1 MSRPKPT
8 IRQLIRALYSVAKT
22 SLRIA
27 PVMSILQIAGSVI
40 SAGLSIATTYLAALT
55 TTALAEAYAGDHTAG
70 GRVVWLVVAVALLDV
85 LTTAWWGVFDRYV
98 SELMRF
104 RIKTAMSDVMYER
117 FCAIEFWRYDD
128 KDTIDMYERA
138 KEFAQFFPYIFA
150 RLADVV
156 THTFTFIFTVW
167 VLIAINAWL
176 GLAVVLA
183 AVPSMIVQFRLS
195 RLNTNHWREN
205 VETRRRANWIEWEM
219 LKPQKMIDLRLYG
232 LVRHLLDMR
241 TVLLEKDQ
249 KTRIDFERKF
259 LVKRLGAESFQAA
272 VEISALV
279 WIVCEIVAHRQPIGL
294 FLFVQQTA
302 GRALGSVGSLVSAVN
317 SMDEDLANLFDYQ
330 RFMELPIAKQGGKIV
345 SALHRDIRFKD
356 VSFHYPGSDTLVL
369 NHINLTIKRGQH
381 VALVGENG
389 AGKTTLLKL
398 LAGLYQSVSGEVV
411 VDGVPLKS
419 VDVQT
424 WHRQLG
430 VLSQNFTQYDFATAA
445 ENVWFGDV
453 SKTPSQERVNAAL
466 REAEAAK
473 FVAKLP
479 KGVNS
484 YVNQWMESD
493 DGVKGVDLSGGQWQR
508 LALARNFYRD
518 SPIVILDEPTSAI
531 DALAEA
537 RIFDRLFQQKQKTII
552 TVSHRL
558 STVEKADMI
567 FMLAHGK
574 VVEYGTHAELVA
586 RHGAYYHMFESQLR
600 HK

>member
-1 MSRPKPT
+1 MSRPRPT

-27 PVMSILQIAGSVI
+27 PGMSVLQITGSAI
-40 SAGLSIATTYLAALT
+40 SAGLPIATTYLAALT
-55 TTALAEAYAGDHTAG
+55 TTALAEAYVGDRAAGS
-70 GRVVWLVVAVALLDV
+70 RVVWLVAAAALSGV
-85 LTTAWWGVFDRYV
+85 LMAAWGIFERYA

-156 THTFTFIFTVW
+156 THTFTFVFTVW
-167 VLIAINAWL
+167 ALIAINAWL

-183 AVPSMIVQFRLS
+183 AVPSVIVQFRLS
-195 RLNTNHWREN
+195 RLNANHWREN
-205 VETRRRANWIEWEM
+205 VETRRRASWIEWEM

-241 TVLLEKDQ
+241 MALLEKDQ

-259 LVKRLGAESFQAA
+259 LAKRLGAELFQAA
-272 VEISALV
+272 VEVGALV
-279 WIVCEIVAHRQPIGL
+279 WIVYEIVAHRQPIGQ

-302 GRALGSVGSLVSAVN
+302 GRALGSVSSLVSTVN

-330 RFMELPIAKQGGKIV
+330 RFMELPLAKQGGKTV
-345 SALHRDIRFKD
+345 PALRRDILFKD
-356 VSFHYPGSDTLVL
+356 VSFRYPGSDTLVL
-369 NHINLTIKRGQH
+369 DHINLTIKRGQH

-389 AGKTTLLKL
+389 AGKTTLSKL
-398 LAGLYQSVSGEVV
+398 LAGLYQPVGGEVA
-411 VDGVPLKS
+411 VDGEPLAS
-419 VDVQT
+419 ANIQT

-453 SKTPSQERVNAAL
+453 SKTPGQERVDAAL

-479 KGVNS
+479 KGVDS

-574 VVEYGTHAELVA
+574 VVEHGTHAELVVQ
-586 RHGAYYHMFESQLR
+586 HGAYYHMFESQLR

>member
-27 PVMSILQIAGSVI
+27 PGMSVLQVTGSAI
-40 SAGLSIATTYLAALT
+40 SAGLPIVTTYLAALT
-55 TTALAEAYAGDHTAG
+55 TTALAEAYAGDRAAG
-70 GRVVWLVVAVALLDV
+70 NRVVWLVAAAALSGV
-85 LTTAWWGVFDRYV
+85 LMAAWGIFERYA

-156 THTFTFIFTVW
+156 THTFTFVFTVW
-167 VLIAINAWL
+167 ALIAINAWL

-183 AVPSMIVQFRLS
+183 AVPSVIVQFRLS
-195 RLNTNHWREN
+195 RLNANHWRKN
-205 VETRRRANWIEWEM
+205 VETRRRASWIEWEM

-241 TVLLEKDQ
+241 MALLEKDQ

-259 LVKRLGAESFQAA
+259 LAKRLGAELFQAA
-272 VEISALV
+272 VEVGALV
-279 WIVCEIVAHRQPIGL
+279 WVVYEIVAHRQPIGQ

-302 GRALGSVGSLVSAVN
+302 GRALGSVSSLVSTVN

-330 RFMELPIAKQGGKIV
+330 RFMELPIAKQGGKTV
-345 SALHRDIRFKD
+345 PALHRDIRFKD
-356 VSFHYPGSDTLVL
+356 VSFRYPGSDTLVL
-369 NHINLTIKRGQH
+369 DHINLTIKRGQH

-398 LAGLYQSVSGEVV
+398 LAGLYQPVSGEVV

-466 REAEAAK
+466 REAEVAK

-479 KGVNS
+479 KGVDS

-518 SPIVILDEPTSAI
+518 SPIIILDEPTSAI

-558 STVEKADMI
+558 STIEKADMI

-574 VVEYGTHAELVA
+574 VVEHGTHAELVA
-586 RHGAYYHMFESQLR
+586 QHGAYYHMFESQLR
-600 HK
+600 RT

>member
-1 MSRPKPT
+1 MSRPRPT

-27 PVMSILQIAGSVI
+27 PAMSVLQITGSAI
-40 SAGLSIATTYLAALT
+40 SAGLPIVTTYLAALT
-55 TTALAEAYAGDHTAG
+55 TTALAEAYAGDRAAG
-70 GRVVWLVVAVALLDV
+70 SRVVWLVAAAALSGV
-85 LTTAWWGVFDRYV
+85 LMAAWGIFERYA

-156 THTFTFIFTVW
+156 THTFTFVFTVW
-167 VLIAINAWL
+167 ALIAINAWL

-183 AVPSMIVQFRLS
+183 AVPSVIVQFRLS
-195 RLNTNHWREN
+195 RLNANHWREN
-205 VETRRRANWIEWEM
+205 VETRRRASWIEWEM

-241 TVLLEKDQ
+241 MALLEKDQ

-259 LVKRLGAESFQAA
+259 LAKRLGAKLFQAA
-272 VEISALV
+272 VEVGALV
-279 WIVCEIVAHRQPIGL
+279 WIVYEIVAHRQPIGQ

-302 GRALGSVGSLVSAVN
+302 GRALGSVSSLVSTVN

-330 RFMELPIAKQGGKIV
+330 RFMELPLAKQGGKTV
-345 SALHRDIRFKD
+345 PALHRDIRFKD
-356 VSFHYPGSDTLVL
+356 VSFRYPGSDTLVL
-369 NHINLTIKRGQH
+369 DHINLTIKRGQH

-398 LAGLYQSVSGEVV
+398 LAGLYQPVGGEVA
-411 VDGVPLKS
+411 VDGEPLAS
-419 VDVQT
+419 ANIQT

-453 SKTPSQERVNAAL
+453 SKTPGQERVDAAL

-479 KGVNS
+479 KGVDS

-537 RIFDRLFQQKQKTII
+537 RIFDRLFRQKQKTII

-574 VVEYGTHAELVA
+574 VVEHGTHAELVA
-586 RHGAYYHMFESQLR
+586 QHGAYYHMFESQLR

>member
-27 PVMSILQIAGSVI
+27 PGMSVLQVTGSAI
-40 SAGLSIATTYLAALT
+40 SAGLPIATTYLAALT
-55 TTALAEAYAGDHTAG
+55 TTALAEAYAGDRAAG
-70 GRVVWLVVAVALLDV
+70 NRVVWLVAAAALSGV
-85 LTTAWWGVFDRYV
+85 LMAAWGIFERYA

-156 THTFTFIFTVW
+156 THTFTFVFTVW
-167 VLIAINAWL
+167 ALIAINAWL

-183 AVPSMIVQFRLS
+183 AVPSVIVQFRLS
-195 RLNTNHWREN
+195 RLNANHWREN
-205 VETRRRANWIEWEM
+205 VETRRRASWIEWEM

-241 TVLLEKDQ
+241 MALLERDQ

-259 LVKRLGAESFQAA
+259 LAKRLGAELFQAV
-272 VEISALV
+272 VEVGALV
-279 WIVCEIVAHRQPIGL
+279 WVVYEIVAHRQPIGQ

-302 GRALGSVGSLVSAVN
+302 GRALGSVSSLVSTVN

-330 RFMELPIAKQGGKIV
+330 RFMELPIAKQGGKTV
-345 SALHRDIRFKD
+345 PALHRDIRFKD

-369 NHINLTIKRGQH
+369 DHINLTIKRGQH

-398 LAGLYQSVSGEVV
+398 LAGLYQPVSGEVV

-479 KGVNS
+479 KGVDS

-518 SPIVILDEPTSAI
+518 SPIIILDEPTSAI

-574 VVEYGTHAELVA
+574 VVEHGTHAELVA
-586 RHGAYYHMFESQLR
+586 QHGAYYHMFESQLR
-600 HK
+600 HT

>member
-27 PVMSILQIAGSVI
+27 PGMSVLQVTGSAI
-40 SAGLSIATTYLAALT
+40 SAGLPIVTTYLAALT
-55 TTALAEAYAGDHTAG
+55 TTALAEAYAGDRAAG
-70 GRVVWLVVAVALLDV
+70 NRVVWLVAAAALSGV
-85 LTTAWWGVFDRYV
+85 LMAAWGIFERYA

-156 THTFTFIFTVW
+156 THTFTFVFTVW
-167 VLIAINAWL
+167 ALIAINAWL

-183 AVPSMIVQFRLS
+183 AVPSVIVQFRLS
-195 RLNTNHWREN
+195 RLNANHWREN
-205 VETRRRANWIEWEM
+205 VETRRRASWIEWEM

-241 TVLLEKDQ
+241 MVLLEKDQ

-259 LVKRLGAESFQAA
+259 LAKRLGAELFQAV
-272 VEISALV
+272 VEVGALV
-279 WIVCEIVAHRQPIGL
+279 WVVYEIVAHRQPIGQ

-302 GRALGSVGSLVSAVN
+302 GRALGSVSSLVSTVN

-330 RFMELPIAKQGGKIV
+330 RFMELPIAKQGGKTV
-345 SALHRDIRFKD
+345 PALHRDIRFKD
-356 VSFHYPGSDTLVL
+356 VSFRYPGSDTLVL
-369 NHINLTIKRGQH
+369 DHINLTIKRGQH

-398 LAGLYQSVSGEVV
+398 LAGLYQPVGGEVA
-411 VDGVPLKS
+411 VDGEPLAS
-419 VDVQT
+419 ANIQT

-453 SKTPSQERVNAAL
+453 SKTPSQERVDAAL
-466 REAEAAK
+466 REAEAVK
-473 FVAKLP
+473 FVAELP
-479 KGVNS
+479 KGVDS

-518 SPIVILDEPTSAI
+518 SPIIILDEPTSAI

-574 VVEYGTHAELVA
+574 VVEHGTHAELVA
-586 RHGAYYHMFESQLR
+586 QHGAYYHMFESQLR
-600 HK
+600 HT

>member
-1 MSRPKPT
+1 M
-8 IRQLIRALYSVAKT
+8 
-22 SLRIA
+22 
-27 PVMSILQIAGSVI
+27 LQVTGSAI
-40 SAGLSIATTYLAALT
+40 SAGLPIATTYLAALT
-55 TTALAEAYAGDHTAG
+55 TTALAEAYAGDRAAG
-70 GRVVWLVVAVALLDV
+70 NRVVWLVAAAALSGV
-85 LTTAWWGVFDRYV
+85 LMAAWGIFERYA

-156 THTFTFIFTVW
+156 THTFTFVFTVW
-167 VLIAINAWL
+167 ALIAINAWL

-183 AVPSMIVQFRLS
+183 AVPSVIVQFRLS
-195 RLNTNHWREN
+195 RLNANHWREN
-205 VETRRRANWIEWEM
+205 VETRRRASWIEWEM

-241 TVLLEKDQ
+241 MVLLEKDQ

-259 LVKRLGAESFQAA
+259 LAKRLGAELFQAA
-272 VEISALV
+272 VEVGALV
-279 WIVCEIVAHRQPIGL
+279 WIVYEIVAHRQPIGQ

-302 GRALGSVGSLVSAVN
+302 GRALGSVSSLVSTVN

-330 RFMELPIAKQGGKIV
+330 RFMELPLAKQGGKTV
-345 SALHRDIRFKD
+345 PALHRDIRFKD
-356 VSFHYPGSDTLVL
+356 VSFRYPGSDTLVL
-369 NHINLTIKRGQH
+369 DHINLTIKRGQH

-398 LAGLYQSVSGEVV
+398 LAGLYQPVGGEVA
-411 VDGVPLKS
+411 VDGEPLAS
-419 VDVQT
+419 ANIQT

-453 SKTPSQERVNAAL
+453 SKTPGQERVDAAL

-479 KGVNS
+479 KGVDS

-537 RIFDRLFQQKQKTII
+537 RIFDRLFRQKQKTII

-574 VVEYGTHAELVA
+574 VVEHGTHAELVA
-586 RHGAYYHMFESQLR
+586 QHGAYYHMFESQLR

>member
-27 PVMSILQIAGSVI
+27 PGMSVLQVTGSAI
-40 SAGLSIATTYLAALT
+40 SAGLPIVTTYLAALT
-55 TTALAEAYAGDHTAG
+55 TTELAEAYAGDRAAG
-70 GRVVWLVVAVALLDV
+70 NRVVWLVAAAALSGV
-85 LTTAWWGVFDRYV
+85 LMAAWGIFERYA

-156 THTFTFIFTVW
+156 THTFTFVFTVW
-167 VLIAINAWL
+167 ALIAINAWL

-183 AVPSMIVQFRLS
+183 AVPSVIVQFRLS
-195 RLNTNHWREN
+195 RLNANHWREN
-205 VETRRRANWIEWEM
+205 VETRRRASWIEWEM

-241 TVLLEKDQ
+241 MVLLEKDQ

-259 LVKRLGAESFQAA
+259 LAKRLGAELFQAA
-272 VEISALV
+272 VEVGALV
-279 WIVCEIVAHRQPIGL
+279 WVVYEIVAHRQPIGQ

-302 GRALGSVGSLVSAVN
+302 GRALGSVSSLVSTVN

-330 RFMELPIAKQGGKIV
+330 RFMELPIAKQGGKTV
-345 SALHRDIRFKD
+345 PALHRDIRFKD
-356 VSFHYPGSDTLVL
+356 VSFRYPGSDTLVL
-369 NHINLTIKRGQH
+369 DHINLTIKRGQH

-398 LAGLYQSVSGEVV
+398 LAGLYQPVSGEVV

-479 KGVNS
+479 KGVDS

-518 SPIVILDEPTSAI
+518 SPIIILDEPTSAI

-558 STVEKADMI
+558 STIEKADMI

-574 VVEYGTHAELVA
+574 VVEHGTHAELVA
-586 RHGAYYHMFESQLR
+586 QHGAYYHMFESQLR
-600 HK
+600 RT

>member
-27 PVMSILQIAGSVI
+27 PGMSVLQVTGSAI
-40 SAGLSIATTYLAALT
+40 SAGLPIATTYLAALT
-55 TTALAEAYAGDHTAG
+55 TTALAEAYAGDRAAG
-70 GRVVWLVVAVALLDV
+70 NRVVWLVAAAALSGV
-85 LTTAWWGVFDRYV
+85 LMAAWGIFERYA

-156 THTFTFIFTVW
+156 THTFTFVFTVW
-167 VLIAINAWL
+167 ALIAINAWL

-183 AVPSMIVQFRLS
+183 AVPSVIVQFRLS
-195 RLNTNHWREN
+195 RLNANHWREN
-205 VETRRRANWIEWEM
+205 VETRRRASWIEWEM

-241 TVLLEKDQ
+241 MALLERDQ

-259 LVKRLGAESFQAA
+259 LAKRLGAELFQAV
-272 VEISALV
+272 VEVGALV
-279 WIVCEIVAHRQPIGL
+279 WVVYEIVAHRQPIGQ

-302 GRALGSVGSLVSAVN
+302 GRALGSVSSLVSTVN

-330 RFMELPIAKQGGKIV
+330 RFMELPIAKQGGKTV
-345 SALHRDIRFKD
+345 PALHRDIRFKD

-369 NHINLTIKRGQH
+369 DHINLTIKRGQH

-398 LAGLYQSVSGEVV
+398 LAGLYKPVSGEVV

-479 KGVNS
+479 KGVDS

-574 VVEYGTHAELVA
+574 VVEHGTHAELVVQ
-586 RHGAYYHMFESQLR
+586 HGAYYHMFESQLR

>member
-27 PVMSILQIAGSVI
+27 PGMSVLQVTGSAI
-40 SAGLSIATTYLAALT
+40 SAGLPIATTYLAALT
-55 TTALAEAYAGDHTAG
+55 TTALAEAYAGDRAAG
-70 GRVVWLVVAVALLDV
+70 NRVVWLVAAAALSGV
-85 LTTAWWGVFDRYV
+85 LMAAWGIFERYA

-156 THTFTFIFTVW
+156 THTFTFVFTVW
-167 VLIAINAWL
+167 ALIAINAWL

-183 AVPSMIVQFRLS
+183 AVPSVIVQFRLS
-195 RLNTNHWREN
+195 RLNANHWREN
-205 VETRRRANWIEWEM
+205 VETRRRASWIEWEM

-241 TVLLEKDQ
+241 MVLLEKDQ

-259 LVKRLGAESFQAA
+259 LAKRLGAELFQAA
-272 VEISALV
+272 VEVGALV
-279 WIVCEIVAHRQPIGL
+279 WVVYEIVAHRQPIGQ

-302 GRALGSVGSLVSAVN
+302 GRALGSVSSLVSTVN

-330 RFMELPIAKQGGKIV
+330 RFMELPIAKQGGKTV
-345 SALHRDIRFKD
+345 PALHRDIRFKD

-369 NHINLTIKRGQH
+369 DHINLTIKRGQH

-398 LAGLYQSVSGEVV
+398 LAGLYQPVSGEVV

-419 VDVQT
+419 VNVQT

-479 KGVNS
+479 KGVDS

-518 SPIVILDEPTSAI
+518 SPIIILDEPTSAI

-558 STVEKADMI
+558 STIEKADMI

-574 VVEYGTHAELVA
+574 VVEHGTHAELVA
-586 RHGAYYHMFESQLR
+586 QHGAYYHMFESQLR
-600 HK
+600 RT

>member
-27 PVMSILQIAGSVI
+27 PGMSVLQVTGSAI
-40 SAGLSIATTYLAALT
+40 SAGLPIATTYLAALT
-55 TTALAEAYAGDHTAG
+55 TTALAEAYAGDRAAG
-70 GRVVWLVVAVALLDV
+70 SRVVWLVAAAALSGV
-85 LTTAWWGVFDRYV
+85 LMAAWGIFERYA

-156 THTFTFIFTVW
+156 THTFTFVFTVW
-167 VLIAINAWL
+167 ALIAINAWL

-183 AVPSMIVQFRLS
+183 AVPSVIVQFRLS
-195 RLNTNHWREN
+195 RLNANHWREN
-205 VETRRRANWIEWEM
+205 VETRRRASWIEWEM

-241 TVLLEKDQ
+241 MALLEKDQ

-259 LVKRLGAESFQAA
+259 LAKRLGAKLFQAA
-272 VEISALV
+272 VEVGALV
-279 WIVCEIVAHRQPIGL
+279 WIVYEIVAHRQPIGQ
-294 FLFVQQTA
+294 FLFVQQAA
-302 GRALGSVGSLVSAVN
+302 GRALGSVSSLVSTVN

-330 RFMELPIAKQGGKIV
+330 RFMELPLAKQGGKTV
-345 SALHRDIRFKD
+345 PALHRDIRFKD
-356 VSFHYPGSDTLVL
+356 VSFRYPGSGTLVL
-369 NHINLTIKRGQH
+369 DHINLTIKRGQH

-398 LAGLYQSVSGEVV
+398 LAGLYQPVGGEVA
-411 VDGVPLKS
+411 VDGEPLAS
-419 VDVQT
+419 ANIQT

-453 SKTPSQERVNAAL
+453 SKTPGQERVDAAL

-479 KGVNS
+479 KGVDS

-518 SPIVILDEPTSAI
+518 SPIIILDEPTSAI

-574 VVEYGTHAELVA
+574 VVEHGTHAELVA
-586 RHGAYYHMFESQLR
+586 QHGAYYHMFESQLR
-600 HK
+600 HT

>member
-27 PVMSILQIAGSVI
+27 PGMSVLQVTGSAI
-40 SAGLSIATTYLAALT
+40 SAGLPIVTTYLAALT
-55 TTALAEAYAGDHTAG
+55 TTALAEAYAGDRAAG
-70 GRVVWLVVAVALLDV
+70 NRVVWLVAAAALSGV
-85 LTTAWWGVFDRYV
+85 LMAAWGIFERYA

-156 THTFTFIFTVW
+156 THTFTFVFTVW
-167 VLIAINAWL
+167 ALIAINAWL

-183 AVPSMIVQFRLS
+183 AVPSVIVQFRLS
-195 RLNTNHWREN
+195 RLNANHWREN
-205 VETRRRANWIEWEM
+205 VETRRRASWIEWEM

-241 TVLLEKDQ
+241 MVLLEKDQ

-259 LVKRLGAESFQAA
+259 LAKRLGAELFQAA
-272 VEISALV
+272 VEVGALV
-279 WIVCEIVAHRQPIGL
+279 WVVYEIVAHRQPIGQ

-302 GRALGSVGSLVSAVN
+302 GRALGSVSSLVSTVN

-330 RFMELPIAKQGGKIV
+330 RFMELPIAKQGGKTV
-345 SALHRDIRFKD
+345 PALHRDIRFKD
-356 VSFHYPGSDTLVL
+356 VSFRYPGSDTLVL
-369 NHINLTIKRGQH
+369 DHINLTIKRGQH

-398 LAGLYQSVSGEVV
+398 LAGLYQPVSGEVV

-453 SKTPSQERVNAAL
+453 SKTPSQERVDAAL

-479 KGVNS
+479 KGVDS

-518 SPIVILDEPTSAI
+518 SPIIILDEPTSAI

-558 STVEKADMI
+558 STIEKADMI

-574 VVEYGTHAELVA
+574 VVEHGTHAELVA
-586 RHGAYYHMFESQLR
+586 QHGAYYHMFESQLR
-600 HK
+600 RT

>member
-27 PVMSILQIAGSVI
+27 PGMSVLQVTGSAI
-40 SAGLSIATTYLAALT
+40 SAGLPIVTTYLAALT
-55 TTALAEAYAGDHTAG
+55 TTALAEAYAGDRAAG
-70 GRVVWLVVAVALLDV
+70 NRVVWLVAAAALSGV
-85 LTTAWWGVFDRYV
+85 LMAAWGIFERYA

-156 THTFTFIFTVW
+156 THTFTFVFTVW
-167 VLIAINAWL
+167 ALIAINAWL

-183 AVPSMIVQFRLS
+183 AVPSVIVQFRLS
-195 RLNTNHWREN
+195 RLNANHWRKN
-205 VETRRRANWIEWEM
+205 VETRRRASWIEWEM

-241 TVLLEKDQ
+241 MALLEKDQ

-259 LVKRLGAESFQAA
+259 LAKRLGAELFQAV
-272 VEISALV
+272 VEVGALV
-279 WIVCEIVAHRQPIGL
+279 WVVYEIVAHRQPIGQ

-302 GRALGSVGSLVSAVN
+302 GRALGSVSSLVSTVN

-330 RFMELPIAKQGGKIV
+330 RFMELPIAKQGGKTV
-345 SALHRDIRFKD
+345 PALHRDIRLKD
-356 VSFHYPGSDTLVL
+356 VSFRYPGSDTLVL
-369 NHINLTIKRGQH
+369 DRINLTIKRGQH

-398 LAGLYQSVSGEVV
+398 LAGLYKPVSGEVV

-419 VDVQT
+419 ANIQT

-453 SKTPSQERVNAAL
+453 SKTPSQERVDAAL
-466 REAEAAK
+466 REAEAEK

-479 KGVNS
+479 KGVDS

-574 VVEYGTHAELVA
+574 VVEYGTHAELVVQ
-586 RHGAYYHMFESQLR
+586 HGAYYHMFESQLR

>member
-27 PVMSILQIAGSVI
+27 PGMSVLQVTGSAI
-40 SAGLSIATTYLAALT
+40 SAGLPIVTTYLAALT
-55 TTALAEAYAGDHTAG
+55 TTALAEAYAGDRAAG
-70 GRVVWLVVAVALLDV
+70 NRVVWLVAAAALSGV
-85 LTTAWWGVFDRYV
+85 LMAAWGIFERYA

-156 THTFTFIFTVW
+156 THTFTFVFTVW
-167 VLIAINAWL
+167 ALIAINAWL

-183 AVPSMIVQFRLS
+183 AVPSVIVQFRLS
-195 RLNTNHWREN
+195 RLNANHWREN
-205 VETRRRANWIEWEM
+205 VETRRRASWIEWEM

-241 TVLLEKDQ
+241 MALLERDQ

-259 LVKRLGAESFQAA
+259 LAKRLGAELFQAV
-272 VEISALV
+272 VEVGALV
-279 WIVCEIVAHRQPIGL
+279 WVVYEIVAHRQPIGQ

-302 GRALGSVGSLVSAVN
+302 GRALGSVSSLVSTVN

-369 NHINLTIKRGQH
+369 DHINLTIKRGQH

>member
-1 MSRPKPT
+1 MSRPRPT

-27 PVMSILQIAGSVI
+27 PGMSVLQITGSAI
-40 SAGLSIATTYLAALT
+40 SAGLPIATTYLAALT
-55 TTALAEAYAGDHTAG
+55 TTALAEAYVGDRAAGS
-70 GRVVWLVVAVALLDV
+70 RVVWLVAAAALSGV
-85 LTTAWWGVFDRYV
+85 LMAAWGIFERYA

-156 THTFTFIFTVW
+156 THTFTFVFTVW
-167 VLIAINAWL
+167 ALIAINAWL

-183 AVPSMIVQFRLS
+183 AVPSVIVQFRLS
-195 RLNTNHWREN
+195 RLNANHWREN
-205 VETRRRANWIEWEM
+205 VETRRRASWIEWEM

-241 TVLLEKDQ
+241 MALLEKDQ

-259 LVKRLGAESFQAA
+259 LAKRLGAELFQAA
-272 VEISALV
+272 VEVGALV
-279 WIVCEIVAHRQPIGL
+279 WIVYEIVAHRQPIGQ

-302 GRALGSVGSLVSAVN
+302 GRALGSVSSLVSTVN
-317 SMDEDLANLFDYQ
+317 SMDEELANLFDYQ
-330 RFMELPIAKQGGKIV
+330 RFMELPLAKQGGKTV
-345 SALHRDIRFKD
+345 PALRRDIRFKD
-356 VSFHYPGSDTLVL
+356 VSFRYPGSDTLVL
-369 NHINLTIKRGQH
+369 DHINLTIKRGQH

-398 LAGLYQSVSGEVV
+398 LAGLYQPVSGEVA
-411 VDGVPLKS
+411 VDGEPLAS
-419 VDVQT
+419 ANIQT

-479 KGVNS
+479 KGVDS

-518 SPIVILDEPTSAI
+518 SPIIILDEPTSAI

-558 STVEKADMI
+558 STIEKADMI
-567 FMLAHGK
+567 FMLAHGR
-574 VVEYGTHAELVA
+574 VVEHGTHAELVA
-586 RHGAYYHMFESQLR
+586 QHGAYYHMFESQLR
-600 HK
+600 RT

>member
-1 MSRPKPT
+1 MSRPRPT

-27 PVMSILQIAGSVI
+27 PGMSVLQITGSAI
-40 SAGLSIATTYLAALT
+40 SAGLPVATTYLAALT
-55 TTALAEAYAGDHTAG
+55 TTALAEAYAGDRAAG
-70 GRVVWLVVAVALLDV
+70 SRVVWLVAAAALSGV
-85 LTTAWWGVFDRYV
+85 LMAAWGIFERYA

-156 THTFTFIFTVW
+156 THAFTFVFTVW
-167 VLIAINAWL
+167 ALIAINAWL

-183 AVPSMIVQFRLS
+183 AVPSVIVQFRLS
-195 RLNTNHWREN
+195 RLNANHWREN
-205 VETRRRANWIEWEM
+205 VETRRRASWIEWEM

-241 TVLLEKDQ
+241 MALLEKDQ

-259 LVKRLGAESFQAA
+259 LAKRLGAKLFQAA
-272 VEISALV
+272 VEVGALV
-279 WIVCEIVAHRQPIGL
+279 WIVYEIVAHRQPIGQ

-302 GRALGSVGSLVSAVN
+302 GRALGSVSSLVSTVN

-330 RFMELPIAKQGGKIV
+330 RFMELPLAKQGGKTV
-345 SALHRDIRFKD
+345 PALRRDIRFKD
-356 VSFHYPGSDTLVL
+356 VSFRYPGSDTLVL
-369 NHINLTIKRGQH
+369 DHINLTIKRGQH

-398 LAGLYQSVSGEVV
+398 LAGLYQPVSGEVA
-411 VDGVPLKS
+411 VDGEPLAS
-419 VDVQT
+419 ANIQT

-453 SKTPSQERVNAAL
+453 SKTPSQERVDAAL
-466 REAEAAK
+466 REAEAEK

-479 KGVNS
+479 KGVDS

-574 VVEYGTHAELVA
+574 VVEYGTHAELVVQ
-586 RHGAYYHMFESQLR
+586 HGAYYHMFESQLR

>member
-27 PVMSILQIAGSVI
+27 PGMSVLQVTGSAI
-40 SAGLSIATTYLAALT
+40 SAGLPIATTYLAALT
-55 TTALAEAYAGDHTAG
+55 TTALAEAYAGDRAAG
-70 GRVVWLVVAVALLDV
+70 NRVVWLVAAAALSGV
-85 LTTAWWGVFDRYV
+85 LMAAWGIFERYA

-156 THTFTFIFTVW
+156 THTFTFVFTVW
-167 VLIAINAWL
+167 ALIAINAWL

-183 AVPSMIVQFRLS
+183 AVPSVIVQFRLS
-195 RLNTNHWREN
+195 RLNANHWREN
-205 VETRRRANWIEWEM
+205 VETRRRASWIEWEM

-241 TVLLEKDQ
+241 MVLLEKDQ

-259 LVKRLGAESFQAA
+259 LAKRLGAELFQAA
-272 VEISALV
+272 VEVGALV
-279 WIVCEIVAHRQPIGL
+279 WVVYEIVAHRQPIGQ

-302 GRALGSVGSLVSAVN
+302 GRALGSVSSLVSTVN

-330 RFMELPIAKQGGKIV
+330 RFMELPIAKQGGKTV
-345 SALHRDIRFKD
+345 PALHRDIRFKD
-356 VSFHYPGSDTLVL
+356 VSFRYPGSDTLVL
-369 NHINLTIKRGQH
+369 DHINLTIKRGQH

-398 LAGLYQSVSGEVV
+398 LAGLYQPVSGEVV

-453 SKTPSQERVNAAL
+453 SKTPSQERVDAAL

-479 KGVNS
+479 KGVDS

-518 SPIVILDEPTSAI
+518 SPIIILDEPTSAI

-558 STVEKADMI
+558 STIEKADMI

-574 VVEYGTHAELVA
+574 VVEHGTHAELVA
-586 RHGAYYHMFESQLR
+586 QHGAYYHMFESQLR
-600 HK
+600 RT

>member
-27 PVMSILQIAGSVI
+27 PGMSVLQITGSAI
-40 SAGLSIATTYLAALT
+40 SAGLPIATTYLAALT
-55 TTALAEAYAGDHTAG
+55 TTALAEAYAGDRAAG
-70 GRVVWLVVAVALLDV
+70 SRVVWLVAAAALSGV
-85 LTTAWWGVFDRYV
+85 LMAAWGIFERYA

-104 RIKTAMSDVMYER
+104 RIQTAMSDVMYER

-156 THTFTFIFTVW
+156 THTFTFVFTVW
-167 VLIAINAWL
+167 ALIAINAWL

-183 AVPSMIVQFRLS
+183 AVPSVIVQFRLS
-195 RLNTNHWREN
+195 RLNANHWREN
-205 VETRRRANWIEWEM
+205 VETRRRASWIEWEM

-241 TVLLEKDQ
+241 MALLEKDQ

-259 LVKRLGAESFQAA
+259 LAKRLGAKLFQAA
-272 VEISALV
+272 VEVGALV
-279 WIVCEIVAHRQPIGL
+279 WIVYEIVAHRQPIGQ

-302 GRALGSVGSLVSAVN
+302 GRALGSVSSLVSTVN

-330 RFMELPIAKQGGKIV
+330 RFMELPLAKQGGKTV
-345 SALHRDIRFKD
+345 PALHRDIRFKD
-356 VSFHYPGSDTLVL
+356 VSFRYPGSGTLVL
-369 NHINLTIKRGQH
+369 DHINLTIKRGQH

-398 LAGLYQSVSGEVV
+398 LAGLYQPVGGEVA
-411 VDGVPLKS
+411 VDGEPLAS
-419 VDVQT
+419 ANIQT

-453 SKTPSQERVNAAL
+453 SKTPGQERVDAAL

-479 KGVNS
+479 KGVDS

-574 VVEYGTHAELVA
+574 VVEHGTHAELVA
-586 RHGAYYHMFESQLR
+586 QHGAYYHMFESQLR
-600 HK
+600 RT

>member
-27 PVMSILQIAGSVI
+27 PGMSVLQVTGSAI
-40 SAGLSIATTYLAALT
+40 SAGLPIATTYLAALT
-55 TTALAEAYAGDHTAG
+55 TTALAEAYAGDRAAG
-70 GRVVWLVVAVALLDV
+70 NRVVWLVAAAALSGV
-85 LTTAWWGVFDRYV
+85 LMAAWGIFERYA

-156 THTFTFIFTVW
+156 THTFTFVFTVW
-167 VLIAINAWL
+167 ALIAINAWL

-183 AVPSMIVQFRLS
+183 AVPSVIVQFRLS
-195 RLNTNHWREN
+195 RLNANHWRKN
-205 VETRRRANWIEWEM
+205 VETRRRASWIEWEM

-241 TVLLEKDQ
+241 MALLEKDQ

-259 LVKRLGAESFQAA
+259 LAKRLGAELFQAV
-272 VEISALV
+272 VEVGALV
-279 WIVCEIVAHRQPIGL
+279 WVVYEIVAHRQPIGQ

-302 GRALGSVGSLVSAVN
+302 GRALGSVSSLVSTVN

-330 RFMELPIAKQGGKIV
+330 RFMELPIAKQGGKTV
-345 SALHRDIRFKD
+345 PALHRDIRLKD
-356 VSFHYPGSDTLVL
+356 VSFRYPGSDTLVL
-369 NHINLTIKRGQH
+369 DRINLTIKRGQH

-398 LAGLYQSVSGEVV
+398 LAGLYKPVSGEVV

-419 VDVQT
+419 ANIQT

-430 VLSQNFTQYDFATAA
+430 VLSQNFTQYDFATVA

-479 KGVNS
+479 KGVDS

-518 SPIVILDEPTSAI
+518 SPIIILDEPTSAI

-574 VVEYGTHAELVA
+574 VVEHGTHAELVA
-586 RHGAYYHMFESQLR
+586 QHGAYYHMFESQLR
-600 HK
+600 RT

>member
-27 PVMSILQIAGSVI
+27 PGMSVLQITGSAI
-40 SAGLSIATTYLAALT
+40 SAGLPIATTYLAALT
-55 TTALAEAYAGDHTAG
+55 TTALAEAYAGDRAAG
-70 GRVVWLVVAVALLDV
+70 SRVVWLVAAAALSGV
-85 LTTAWWGVFDRYV
+85 LMAAWGIFERYA

-156 THTFTFIFTVW
+156 THTFTFVFTVW
-167 VLIAINAWL
+167 ALIAINAWL

-183 AVPSMIVQFRLS
+183 AVPSVIVQFRLS
-195 RLNTNHWREN
+195 RLNANHWREN
-205 VETRRRANWIEWEM
+205 VETRRRASWIEWEM

-241 TVLLEKDQ
+241 MALLEKDQ

-259 LVKRLGAESFQAA
+259 LAKRLGAKLFQAA
-272 VEISALV
+272 VEVGALV
-279 WIVCEIVAHRQPIGL
+279 WIVYEIVAHRQPIGQ

-302 GRALGSVGSLVSAVN
+302 GRALGSVSSLVSTVN
-317 SMDEDLANLFDYQ
+317 SMDEDLVNLFDYQ
-330 RFMELPIAKQGGKIV
+330 RFMELPLAKQGGKTV
-345 SALHRDIRFKD
+345 PALHRDIRFKD
-356 VSFHYPGSDTLVL
+356 VSFRYPGSGTLVL
-369 NHINLTIKRGQH
+369 DHINLTIKRGQH

-398 LAGLYQSVSGEVV
+398 LAGLYQPVGGEVA
-411 VDGVPLKS
+411 VDGEPLAS
-419 VDVQT
+419 ANIQT

-453 SKTPSQERVNAAL
+453 SKTPGQEQVDAAL

-479 KGVNS
+479 KGVDS

-574 VVEYGTHAELVA
+574 VVEHGTHAELVA
-586 RHGAYYHMFESQLR
+586 QHGAYYHMFESQLR

>member
-27 PVMSILQIAGSVI
+27 PGMSVLQVTGSAI
-40 SAGLSIATTYLAALT
+40 SAGLPIVTTYLAALT
-55 TTALAEAYAGDHTAG
+55 TTALAEAYAGDRAAG
-70 GRVVWLVVAVALLDV
+70 NRVVWLVAAAALSGV
-85 LTTAWWGVFDRYV
+85 LMAAWGIFERYA

-156 THTFTFIFTVW
+156 THTFTFVFTVW
-167 VLIAINAWL
+167 ALIAINAWL

-183 AVPSMIVQFRLS
+183 AVPSVIVQFRLS
-195 RLNTNHWREN
+195 RLNANHWRKN
-205 VETRRRANWIEWEM
+205 VETRRRASWIEWEM

-241 TVLLEKDQ
+241 MALLEKDQ

-259 LVKRLGAESFQAA
+259 LAKRLGAELFQAA
-272 VEISALV
+272 VEVGALV
-279 WIVCEIVAHRQPIGL
+279 WVVYEIVAHRQPIGQ

-302 GRALGSVGSLVSAVN
+302 GRALGSVSSLVSTVN

-330 RFMELPIAKQGGKIV
+330 RFMELPIAKQGGKTV
-345 SALHRDIRFKD
+345 PALDRDRRFKD
-356 VSFHYPGSDTLVL
+356 VSFRDPGSDTLVL
-369 NHINLTIKRGQH
+369 DHINLTIKRGQH

-398 LAGLYQSVSGEVV
+398 LAGLYQPVSGEVV

-466 REAEAAK
+466 REAEVAK

-479 KGVNS
+479 KGVDS

-518 SPIVILDEPTSAI
+518 SPIIILDEPTSAI

-574 VVEYGTHAELVA
+574 VVEHGTHAELVA
-586 RHGAYYHMFESQLR
+586 QHGAYYHMFESQLR
-600 HK
+600 HT

>member
-27 PVMSILQIAGSVI
+27 PGMSVLQVTGSAI
-40 SAGLSIATTYLAALT
+40 SAGLPIATTYLAALT
-55 TTALAEAYAGDHTAG
+55 TTALAEAYAGDRAAG
-70 GRVVWLVVAVALLDV
+70 NRVVWLVAAAALSGV
-85 LTTAWWGVFDRYV
+85 LMAAWGIFERYA

-156 THTFTFIFTVW
+156 THTFTFVFTVW
-167 VLIAINAWL
+167 ALIAINAWL

-183 AVPSMIVQFRLS
+183 AVPSVIVQFRLS
-195 RLNTNHWREN
+195 RLNANHWREN
-205 VETRRRANWIEWEM
+205 VETRRRASWIEWEM

-241 TVLLEKDQ
+241 MALLERDQ

-259 LVKRLGAESFQAA
+259 LAKRLGAELFQAV
-272 VEISALV
+272 VEVGALV
-279 WIVCEIVAHRQPIGL
+279 WVVYEIVAHRQPIGQ

-302 GRALGSVGSLVSAVN
+302 GRALGSVSSLVSTVN

-330 RFMELPIAKQGGKIV
+330 RFMELPIAKQGGKTV
-345 SALHRDIRFKD
+345 PALHRDIRFKD
-356 VSFHYPGSDTLVL
+356 VSFRYPGSDTLVL
-369 NHINLTIKRGQH
+369 DHINLTIKRGQH

-398 LAGLYQSVSGEVV
+398 LAGLYQPVSGEVV

-479 KGVNS
+479 KGVDS

-518 SPIVILDEPTSAI
+518 SPIIILDEPTSAI

-574 VVEYGTHAELVA
+574 VVEHGTHAELVA
-586 RHGAYYHMFESQLR
+586 QHGAYYHMFESQLR
-600 HK
+600 HT

>member
-27 PVMSILQIAGSVI
+27 PGMSVLQVTGSAI
-40 SAGLSIATTYLAALT
+40 SAGLPIVTTYLAALT
-55 TTALAEAYAGDHTAG
+55 TTALAEAYAGDRAAG
-70 GRVVWLVVAVALLDV
+70 NRVVWLVAAAALSGV
-85 LTTAWWGVFDRYV
+85 LMAAWGIFERYA

-156 THTFTFIFTVW
+156 THTFTFVFTVW
-167 VLIAINAWL
+167 ALIAINAWL

-183 AVPSMIVQFRLS
+183 AVPSVIVQFRLS
-195 RLNTNHWREN
+195 RLNANHWREN
-205 VETRRRANWIEWEM
+205 VETRRRASWIEWEM

-241 TVLLEKDQ
+241 MALLEKDQ

-259 LVKRLGAESFQAA
+259 LAKRLGAELFQAV
-272 VEISALV
+272 VEVGALV
-279 WIVCEIVAHRQPIGL
+279 WVVYEIVAHRQPIGQ

-302 GRALGSVGSLVSAVN
+302 GRALGSVSSLVSTVN

-330 RFMELPIAKQGGKIV
+330 RFMELPIAKQGGKTV
-345 SALHRDIRFKD
+345 PALHRDIRFKD

-369 NHINLTIKRGQH
+369 DHINLTIKRGQH

-398 LAGLYQSVSGEVV
+398 LAGLYKPVSGEVV

-453 SKTPSQERVNAAL
+453 SKTPSQERVDAAL

-479 KGVNS
+479 KGVDS

-518 SPIVILDEPTSAI
+518 SPIIILDEPTSAI

-558 STVEKADMI
+558 STIEKADMI

-574 VVEYGTHAELVA
+574 VVEHGTHAELVA
-586 RHGAYYHMFESQLR
+586 QHGAYYHMFESQLR
-600 HK
+600 HT

>member
-1 MSRPKPT
+1 MSRPRPT

-27 PVMSILQIAGSVI
+27 PGMSVLQITGSAI
-40 SAGLSIATTYLAALT
+40 SAGLPIATTYLAALT
-55 TTALAEAYAGDHTAG
+55 TTALAEAYVGDRAAGS
-70 GRVVWLVVAVALLDV
+70 RVVWLVAAAALSGV
-85 LTTAWWGVFDRYV
+85 LMAAWGIFERYA

-156 THTFTFIFTVW
+156 THTFTFVFTVW
-167 VLIAINAWL
+167 ALIAINAWL

-183 AVPSMIVQFRLS
+183 AVPSVIVQFRLS
-195 RLNTNHWREN
+195 RLNANHWREN
-205 VETRRRANWIEWEM
+205 VETRRRASWIEWEM

-241 TVLLEKDQ
+241 MALLEKDQ

-259 LVKRLGAESFQAA
+259 LAKRLGAELFQAA
-272 VEISALV
+272 VEVGALV
-279 WIVCEIVAHRQPIGL
+279 WIVYEIVAHRQPIGQ

-302 GRALGSVGSLVSAVN
+302 GRALGSVSSLVSTVN

-330 RFMELPIAKQGGKIV
+330 RFMELPLAKQGGKTV
-345 SALHRDIRFKD
+345 PALRRDIRFKD
-356 VSFHYPGSDTLVL
+356 VSFRYPGSDTLVL
-369 NHINLTIKRGQH
+369 DHINLTIKRGQH

-398 LAGLYQSVSGEVV
+398 LAGLYQPVSGEVA
-411 VDGVPLKS
+411 VDGEPLAS
-419 VDVQT
+419 ANIQT

-453 SKTPSQERVNAAL
+453 SKTPSQERVDAAL
-466 REAEAAK
+466 REAEAEK

-479 KGVNS
+479 KGVDS

-558 STVEKADMI
+558 STVEKADTI

-574 VVEYGTHAELVA
+574 VVEHGTHAELVVQ
-586 RHGAYYHMFESQLR
+586 HGAYYHMFESQLR

>member
-27 PVMSILQIAGSVI
+27 PGMSVLQVTGSAI
-40 SAGLSIATTYLAALT
+40 SAGLPIVTTYLAALT
-55 TTALAEAYAGDHTAG
+55 TTALAEAYAGDRAAG
-70 GRVVWLVVAVALLDV
+70 NRVVWLVAAAALSGV
-85 LTTAWWGVFDRYV
+85 LMAAWGIFERYA

-156 THTFTFIFTVW
+156 THTFTFVFTVW
-167 VLIAINAWL
+167 ALIAINAWL

-183 AVPSMIVQFRLS
+183 AVPSVIVQFRLS
-195 RLNTNHWREN
+195 RLNANHWREN
-205 VETRRRANWIEWEM
+205 VETRRRASWIEWEM

-241 TVLLEKDQ
+241 MVLLEKDQ

-259 LVKRLGAESFQAA
+259 LAKRLGAELFQAA
-272 VEISALV
+272 VEVGALV
-279 WIVCEIVAHRQPIGL
+279 WVVCEIVAHRQPIGQ

-302 GRALGSVGSLVSAVN
+302 GRALGSVSSLVSTVN

-330 RFMELPIAKQGGKIV
+330 RFMELPIAKQGGKTV
-345 SALHRDIRFKD
+345 PALHRDIRFKD
-356 VSFHYPGSDTLVL
+356 VSFRYPGSDTLVL
-369 NHINLTIKRGQH
+369 DHINLTIKRGQH

-398 LAGLYQSVSGEVV
+398 LAGLYQPVSGEVV

-479 KGVNS
+479 KGVDS

-518 SPIVILDEPTSAI
+518 SPIIILDEPTSAI

-574 VVEYGTHAELVA
+574 VVEHGTHAELVA
-586 RHGAYYHMFESQLR
+586 QHGAYYHMFESQLR
-600 HK
+600 HT

>member
-27 PVMSILQIAGSVI
+27 PGMSVLQVTGSAI
-40 SAGLSIATTYLAALT
+40 SAGLPIATTYLAALT
-55 TTALAEAYAGDHTAG
+55 TTALAEAYAGDRAAG
-70 GRVVWLVVAVALLDV
+70 NRVVWLVAAAALSGV
-85 LTTAWWGVFDRYV
+85 LMAAWGIFERYA

-156 THTFTFIFTVW
+156 THTFTFVFTVW
-167 VLIAINAWL
+167 ALIAINAWL

-183 AVPSMIVQFRLS
+183 AVPSVIVQFRLS
-195 RLNTNHWREN
+195 RLNANHWREN
-205 VETRRRANWIEWEM
+205 VETRRRASWIEWEM

-241 TVLLEKDQ
+241 MALLERDQ

-259 LVKRLGAESFQAA
+259 LAKRLGAELFQAA
-272 VEISALV
+272 VEVGALV
-279 WIVCEIVAHRQPIGL
+279 WVVYEIVAHRQPIGQ

-302 GRALGSVGSLVSAVN
+302 GRALGSVSSLVSTVN

-330 RFMELPIAKQGGKIV
+330 RFMELPIAKQGGKTV
-345 SALHRDIRFKD
+345 PALHRDIRFKD
-356 VSFHYPGSDTLVL
+356 VSFRYPGSDTLVL
-369 NHINLTIKRGQH
+369 GHINLTIKRSQH

-398 LAGLYQSVSGEVV
+398 LAGLYQPVSGEVV

-479 KGVNS
+479 KGVDS

-518 SPIVILDEPTSAI
+518 SPIIILDEPTSAI

-558 STVEKADMI
+558 STIEKADMI

-574 VVEYGTHAELVA
+574 VVEHGTHAELVA
-586 RHGAYYHMFESQLR
+586 QHGAYYHMFESQLR
-600 HK
+600 RT

>member
-1 MSRPKPT
+1 MS
-8 IRQLIRALYSVAKT
+8 V
-22 SLRIA
+22 
-27 PVMSILQIAGSVI
+27 LQITGSAI
-40 SAGLSIATTYLAALT
+40 SAGLPIATTYLAALT
-55 TTALAEAYAGDHTAG
+55 TTALAEAYAGDRAAG
-70 GRVVWLVVAVALLDV
+70 SRVVWLVAAAALSGV
-85 LTTAWWGVFDRYV
+85 LMAAWGIFERYA

-156 THTFTFIFTVW
+156 THTFTFLFTVW
-167 VLIAINAWL
+167 ALIAINAWL

-183 AVPSMIVQFRLS
+183 AVPSVIVQFRLS
-195 RLNTNHWREN
+195 RLNANHWREN
-205 VETRRRANWIEWEM
+205 VETRRRASWIEWEM

-241 TVLLEKDQ
+241 MALLEKDQ

-259 LVKRLGAESFQAA
+259 LAKRLGAELFQAA
-272 VEISALV
+272 VEVGALV
-279 WIVCEIVAHRQPIGL
+279 WIVYEIVAHRQPIGQ

-302 GRALGSVGSLVSAVN
+302 GRALGSVSSLVSTVN

-330 RFMELPIAKQGGKIV
+330 RFMELPIAKQGGKTV
-345 SALHRDIRFKD
+345 PALHRDIRFKD
-356 VSFHYPGSDTLVL
+356 VSFRYPGSDTLVL
-369 NHINLTIKRGQH
+369 DHINLTIKRGQH

-398 LAGLYQSVSGEVV
+398 LAGLYQPVGGEVA
-411 VDGVPLKS
+411 VDGEPLAS
-419 VDVQT
+419 ANIQT

-453 SKTPSQERVNAAL
+453 SKTPGQERVDAAL

-479 KGVNS
+479 KGVDS

-574 VVEYGTHAELVA
+574 VVEHGTHAELVA
-586 RHGAYYHMFESQLR
+586 QHGAYYHMFESQLR

>member
-27 PVMSILQIAGSVI
+27 PGMSVLQVTGSAI
-40 SAGLSIATTYLAALT
+40 SAGLPIATTYLAALT
-55 TTALAEAYAGDHTAG
+55 TTALAEAYAGDRAAG
-70 GRVVWLVVAVALLDV
+70 NRVVWLVAAAALSGV
-85 LTTAWWGVFDRYV
+85 LMAAWGIFERYA

-156 THTFTFIFTVW
+156 THTFTFVFTVW
-167 VLIAINAWL
+167 ALIAINAWL

-183 AVPSMIVQFRLS
+183 AVPSVIVQFRLS
-195 RLNTNHWREN
+195 RLNANHWREN
-205 VETRRRANWIEWEM
+205 VETRRRASWIEWEM
-219 LKPQKMIDLRLYG
+219 LKPHKMIDLRLYG

-241 TVLLEKDQ
+241 MALLEKDQ

-259 LVKRLGAESFQAA
+259 LAKRLGAELFQAA
-272 VEISALV
+272 VEVGALV
-279 WIVCEIVAHRQPIGL
+279 WVVCEIVAHRQPIGQ

-302 GRALGSVGSLVSAVN
+302 GRALGSVSSLVSTVN

-330 RFMELPIAKQGGKIV
+330 RFMELPIAKQGGKTV
-345 SALHRDIRFKD
+345 PALHRDIRFKD
-356 VSFHYPGSDTLVL
+356 VSFRYPGSDTLVL
-369 NHINLTIKRGQH
+369 DHINLTIKRGQH

-398 LAGLYQSVSGEVV
+398 LAGLYKPVSGEVV

-419 VDVQT
+419 VNVQT

-453 SKTPSQERVNAAL
+453 SKTPSQERVDAAL

-479 KGVNS
+479 KGVDS

-518 SPIVILDEPTSAI
+518 SPIIILDEPTSAI

-574 VVEYGTHAELVA
+574 VVEHGTHAELVA
-586 RHGAYYHMFESQLR
+586 QHGAYYHMFESQLR
-600 HK
+600 HT

>member
-27 PVMSILQIAGSVI
+27 PGMSVLQVTGSAI
-40 SAGLSIATTYLAALT
+40 SAGLPIVTTYLAALT
-55 TTALAEAYAGDHTAG
+55 TTALAEAYAGDRAAG
-70 GRVVWLVVAVALLDV
+70 NRVVWLVAAAALSGV
-85 LTTAWWGVFDRYV
+85 LMAAWGIFERYA

-156 THTFTFIFTVW
+156 THTFTFVFTVW
-167 VLIAINAWL
+167 ALIAINAWL

-183 AVPSMIVQFRLS
+183 AVPSVIVQFRLS
-195 RLNTNHWREN
+195 RLNANHWRKN
-205 VETRRRANWIEWEM
+205 VETRRRASWIEWEM

-241 TVLLEKDQ
+241 MALLEKDQ

-259 LVKRLGAESFQAA
+259 LAKRLGAELFQAV
-272 VEISALV
+272 VEVGALV
-279 WIVCEIVAHRQPIGL
+279 WVVYEIVAHRQPIGQ

-302 GRALGSVGSLVSAVN
+302 GRALGSVSSLVSTVN

-330 RFMELPIAKQGGKIV
+330 RFMELPIAKQGGKTV
-345 SALHRDIRFKD
+345 PALHRDIRLKD
-356 VSFHYPGSDTLVL
+356 VSFRYPGSDTLVL
-369 NHINLTIKRGQH
+369 DRINLTIKRSQH

-398 LAGLYQSVSGEVV
+398 LAGLYKPVSGEVV

-419 VDVQT
+419 ANIQT

-453 SKTPSQERVNAAL
+453 SKTPSQERVDAAL

-479 KGVNS
+479 KGVDS

-518 SPIVILDEPTSAI
+518 SPIIILDEPTSAI

-558 STVEKADMI
+558 STIEKADMI
-567 FMLAHGK
+567 FMLAHGR
-574 VVEYGTHAELVA
+574 VVEHGTHAELVA
-586 RHGAYYHMFESQLR
+586 QHGAYYHMFESQLR
-600 HK
+600 RT

>member
-27 PVMSILQIAGSVI
+27 PGMSVLQVTGSAI
-40 SAGLSIATTYLAALT
+40 SAGLPIVTTYLAALT
-55 TTALAEAYAGDHTAG
+55 TTALAEAYAGDRAAG
-70 GRVVWLVVAVALLDV
+70 NRVVWLVAAAALSGV
-85 LTTAWWGVFDRYV
+85 LMAAWGIFERYA

-156 THTFTFIFTVW
+156 THTFTFVFTVW
-167 VLIAINAWL
+167 ALIAINAWL

-183 AVPSMIVQFRLS
+183 AVPSVIVQFRLS
-195 RLNTNHWREN
+195 RLNANHWREN
-205 VETRRRANWIEWEM
+205 VETRRRASWIEWEM

-241 TVLLEKDQ
+241 MALLERDQ

-259 LVKRLGAESFQAA
+259 LAKRLGAELFQAV
-272 VEISALV
+272 VEVGALV
-279 WIVCEIVAHRQPIGL
+279 WVVYEIVAHRQPIGQ

-302 GRALGSVGSLVSAVN
+302 GRALGSVSSLVSTVN

-330 RFMELPIAKQGGKIV
+330 RFMELPIAKQGGKTV
-345 SALHRDIRFKD
+345 PALHRDIRFKD

-369 NHINLTIKRGQH
+369 DHINLTIKRGQH

-398 LAGLYQSVSGEVV
+398 LAGLYKPVSGEVV

-479 KGVNS
+479 KGVDS

-518 SPIVILDEPTSAI
+518 SPIIILDEPTSAI

-558 STVEKADMI
+558 STIEKADMI

-574 VVEYGTHAELVA
+574 VVEHGTHAELVA
-586 RHGAYYHMFESQLR
+586 QHGAYYHMFESQLR
-600 HK
+600 RT

>member
-27 PVMSILQIAGSVI
+27 PGMSVLQVTGSAI
-40 SAGLSIATTYLAALT
+40 SAGLPIATTYLAALT
-55 TTALAEAYAGDHTAG
+55 TTALAEAYAGDRAAG
-70 GRVVWLVVAVALLDV
+70 NRVVWLVAAAALSGV
-85 LTTAWWGVFDRYV
+85 LMAAWGIFERYA

-156 THTFTFIFTVW
+156 THTFTFVFTVW
-167 VLIAINAWL
+167 ALIAINAWL

-183 AVPSMIVQFRLS
+183 AVPSVIVQFRLS
-195 RLNTNHWREN
+195 RLNANHWREN
-205 VETRRRANWIEWEM
+205 VETRRRASWIEWEM

-241 TVLLEKDQ
+241 MALLERDQ

-259 LVKRLGAESFQAA
+259 LAKRLGAELFQAV
-272 VEISALV
+272 VEVGALV
-279 WIVCEIVAHRQPIGL
+279 WVVYEIVAHRQPIGQ

-302 GRALGSVGSLVSAVN
+302 GRALGSVSSLVSTVN

-330 RFMELPIAKQGGKIV
+330 RFMELPIAKQGGKTV
-345 SALHRDIRFKD
+345 PALHRDIRFKD

-369 NHINLTIKRGQH
+369 DHINLTIKRGQH

-398 LAGLYQSVSGEVV
+398 LAGLYKPVSGEVV

-479 KGVNS
+479 KGVDS

-518 SPIVILDEPTSAI
+518 SPIIILDEPTSAI

-558 STVEKADMI
+558 STIEKADMI

-574 VVEYGTHAELVA
+574 VVEHGTHAELVA
-586 RHGAYYHMFESQLR
+586 QHGAYYHMFESQLR
-600 HK
+600 RT

>member
-1 MSRPKPT
+1 MSRPRPT

-27 PVMSILQIAGSVI
+27 PGMSVLQITGSAI
-40 SAGLSIATTYLAALT
+40 SAGLPIATTYLAALT
-55 TTALAEAYAGDHTAG
+55 TTALAEAYVGDRAAGS
-70 GRVVWLVVAVALLDV
+70 RVVWLVAAAALSGV
-85 LTTAWWGVFDRYV
+85 LMAAWGIFERYA

-156 THTFTFIFTVW
+156 THTFTFVFTVW
-167 VLIAINAWL
+167 ALIAINAWL

-183 AVPSMIVQFRLS
+183 AVPSVIVQFRLS
-195 RLNTNHWREN
+195 RLNANHWREN
-205 VETRRRANWIEWEM
+205 VETRRRASWIEWEM

-241 TVLLEKDQ
+241 MALLEKDQ

-259 LVKRLGAESFQAA
+259 LAKRLGAELFQAA
-272 VEISALV
+272 VEVGALV
-279 WIVCEIVAHRQPIGL
+279 WVVYEIVAHRQPIGQ

-302 GRALGSVGSLVSAVN
+302 GRALGSVSSLVSTVN

-330 RFMELPIAKQGGKIV
+330 RFMELPIAKQGGKTV
-345 SALHRDIRFKD
+345 PALHRDIRFKD
-356 VSFHYPGSDTLVL
+356 VSFRYPGSDTLVL

-398 LAGLYQSVSGEVV
+398 LAGLYQPVSGEVV

-479 KGVNS
+479 KGVDS

-518 SPIVILDEPTSAI
+518 SPIIILDEPTSAI

-600 HK
+600 RT

>member
-27 PVMSILQIAGSVI
+27 PGMSVLQVTGSAI
-40 SAGLSIATTYLAALT
+40 SAGLPIVTTYLAALT
-55 TTALAEAYAGDHTAG
+55 TTALAEAYAGDRAAG
-70 GRVVWLVVAVALLDV
+70 NRVVWLVAAAALSGV
-85 LTTAWWGVFDRYV
+85 LMAAWGIFERYA

-156 THTFTFIFTVW
+156 THTFTFVFTVW
-167 VLIAINAWL
+167 ALIAINAWL

-183 AVPSMIVQFRLS
+183 AVPSVIVQFRLS
-195 RLNTNHWREN
+195 RLNANHWREN
-205 VETRRRANWIEWEM
+205 VETRRRASWIEWEM

-241 TVLLEKDQ
+241 MALLERDQ

-259 LVKRLGAESFQAA
+259 LAKRLGAELFQAV
-272 VEISALV
+272 VEVGALV
-279 WIVCEIVAHRQPIGL
+279 WVVYEIVAHRQPIGQ

-302 GRALGSVGSLVSAVN
+302 GRALGSVSSLVSTVN

-330 RFMELPIAKQGGKIV
+330 RFMELPIAKQGGKTV
-345 SALHRDIRFKD
+345 PALHRDIRFKD

-369 NHINLTIKRGQH
+369 DHINLTIKRGQH

-398 LAGLYQSVSGEVV
+398 LAGLYQPVSGEVV
-411 VDGVPLKS
+411 FDGVPLKS

-479 KGVNS
+479 KGVDS

-518 SPIVILDEPTSAI
+518 SPIIILDEPTSAI

-574 VVEYGTHAELVA
+574 VVEHGTHAELVA
-586 RHGAYYHMFESQLR
+586 QHGAYYHMFESQLR
-600 HK
+600 HT

>member
-1 MSRPKPT
+1 MSRPRPT

-27 PVMSILQIAGSVI
+27 PGMSVLQITGSAI
-40 SAGLSIATTYLAALT
+40 SAGLPIATTYLAALT
-55 TTALAEAYAGDHTAG
+55 TTALAEAYVGDRAAGS
-70 GRVVWLVVAVALLDV
+70 RVVWLVAAAALSGV
-85 LTTAWWGVFDRYV
+85 LMAAWGIFERYA

-156 THTFTFIFTVW
+156 THTFTFVFTVW
-167 VLIAINAWL
+167 ALIAINAWL

-183 AVPSMIVQFRLS
+183 AVPSVIVQFRLS
-195 RLNTNHWREN
+195 RLNANHWREN
-205 VETRRRANWIEWEM
+205 VETRRRASWIEWEM

-241 TVLLEKDQ
+241 MALLEKDQ

-259 LVKRLGAESFQAA
+259 LAKRLGAELFQAA
-272 VEISALV
+272 VEVGALV
-279 WIVCEIVAHRQPIGL
+279 WIVYEIVAHRQPIGQ

-302 GRALGSVGSLVSAVN
+302 GRALGSVSSLVSTVN

-330 RFMELPIAKQGGKIV
+330 RFMELPLAKQGGKTV
-345 SALHRDIRFKD
+345 PALRRDILFKD
-356 VSFHYPGSDTLVL
+356 VSFRYPGSDTLVL
-369 NHINLTIKRGQH
+369 DHINLTIKRGQH

-398 LAGLYQSVSGEVV
+398 LAGLYQPVGGEVA
-411 VDGVPLKS
+411 VDGEPLAS
-419 VDVQT
+419 ANIQT

-453 SKTPSQERVNAAL
+453 SKTPGQERVDAAL

-479 KGVNS
+479 KGVDS

-574 VVEYGTHAELVA
+574 VVEHGTHAELVVQ
-586 RHGAYYHMFESQLR
+586 HGAYYHMFESQLR

>member
-27 PVMSILQIAGSVI
+27 PGMSVLQVTGSAI
-40 SAGLSIATTYLAALT
+40 SAGLPIATTYLAALT
-55 TTALAEAYAGDHTAG
+55 TTALAEAYAGDRAAG
-70 GRVVWLVVAVALLDV
+70 NRVVWLVAAAALSGV
-85 LTTAWWGVFDRYV
+85 LMAAWGIFERYA

-156 THTFTFIFTVW
+156 THTFTFVFTVW
-167 VLIAINAWL
+167 ALIAINAWL

-183 AVPSMIVQFRLS
+183 AVPSVIVQFRLS
-195 RLNTNHWREN
+195 RLNANHWREN
-205 VETRRRANWIEWEM
+205 VETRRRASWIEWEM

-241 TVLLEKDQ
+241 MALLEKDQ

-259 LVKRLGAESFQAA
+259 LAKRLGAELFQAV
-272 VEISALV
+272 VEVGALV
-279 WIVCEIVAHRQPIGL
+279 WVVYEIVAHRQPIGQ

-302 GRALGSVGSLVSAVN
+302 GRALGSVSSLVSTVN

-330 RFMELPIAKQGGKIV
+330 RFMELPIAKQGGKTV
-345 SALHRDIRFKD
+345 PALHRDIRFKD
-356 VSFHYPGSDTLVL
+356 VSFRYPGSDTLVL
-369 NHINLTIKRGQH
+369 DRINLTIKRGQH

-398 LAGLYQSVSGEVV
+398 LAGLYQPVSGEVM
-411 VDGVPLKS
+411 VDGEPLGS
-419 VDVQT
+419 VDIQT

-430 VLSQNFTQYDFATAA
+430 VLSQNFTQYDFATAG

-453 SKTPSQERVNAAL
+453 SKTLSQERVDAAL

-479 KGVNS
+479 KGVDS

-518 SPIVILDEPTSAI
+518 SPIIILDEPTSAI

-574 VVEYGTHAELVA
+574 VVEHGTHAELVA
-586 RHGAYYHMFESQLR
+586 QHGAYYYMFESQLR
-600 HK
+600 RT

>member
-27 PVMSILQIAGSVI
+27 PGMSVLQVTGSAI
-40 SAGLSIATTYLAALT
+40 SAGLPIVTTYLAALT
-55 TTALAEAYAGDHTAG
+55 TTALAEAYAGDRAAG
-70 GRVVWLVVAVALLDV
+70 NRVVWLVAAAALSGV
-85 LTTAWWGVFDRYV
+85 LMAAWGIFERYA

-156 THTFTFIFTVW
+156 THTFTFVFTVW
-167 VLIAINAWL
+167 ALIAINAWL

-183 AVPSMIVQFRLS
+183 AVPSVIVQFRLS
-195 RLNTNHWREN
+195 RLNANHWRKN
-205 VETRRRANWIEWEM
+205 VETRRRASWIEWEM

-241 TVLLEKDQ
+241 MALLEKDQ

-259 LVKRLGAESFQAA
+259 LAKRLGAELFQAV
-272 VEISALV
+272 VEVGALV
-279 WIVCEIVAHRQPIGL
+279 WVVYEIVAHRQPIGQ

-302 GRALGSVGSLVSAVN
+302 GRALGSVSSLVSTVN

-330 RFMELPIAKQGGKIV
+330 RFMELPIAKQGGKTV
-345 SALHRDIRFKD
+345 PALHRDIRLKD
-356 VSFHYPGSDTLVL
+356 VSFRYPGSDTLVL
-369 NHINLTIKRGQH
+369 DRINLTIKRGQH

-398 LAGLYQSVSGEVV
+398 LAGLYKPVSGEVV

-419 VDVQT
+419 ANIQT

-453 SKTPSQERVNAAL
+453 SKTPSQERVDAAL

-479 KGVNS
+479 KGVDS

-518 SPIVILDEPTSAI
+518 SPIIILDEPTSAI

-574 VVEYGTHAELVA
+574 VVEHGAHAELVA
-586 RHGAYYHMFESQLR
+586 QHGAYYHMFESQLR
-600 HK
+600 RT

>member
-27 PVMSILQIAGSVI
+27 PGMSVLQVTGSAI
-40 SAGLSIATTYLAALT
+40 SAGLPIATTYLAALT
-55 TTALAEAYAGDHTAG
+55 TTALAEAYAGDRAAG
-70 GRVVWLVVAVALLDV
+70 NRVVWLVAAAALSGV
-85 LTTAWWGVFDRYV
+85 LMAAWGIFERYA

-156 THTFTFIFTVW
+156 THTFTFVFTVW
-167 VLIAINAWL
+167 ALIAINAWL

-183 AVPSMIVQFRLS
+183 AVPSVIVQFRLS
-195 RLNTNHWREN
+195 RLNANHWREN
-205 VETRRRANWIEWEM
+205 VETRRRASWIEWEM

-241 TVLLEKDQ
+241 MVLLEKDQ

-259 LVKRLGAESFQAA
+259 LAKRLGAELFQAA
-272 VEISALV
+272 VEVGALV
-279 WIVCEIVAHRQPIGL
+279 WVVYEIVAHRQPIGQ

-302 GRALGSVGSLVSAVN
+302 GRALGSVSSLVSTVN

-330 RFMELPIAKQGGKIV
+330 RFMELPIAKQGGKTV
-345 SALHRDIRFKD
+345 PALHRDIRFKD
-356 VSFHYPGSDTLVL
+356 VSFRYPGSDTLVL
-369 NHINLTIKRGQH
+369 DHINLTIKRGQH

-398 LAGLYQSVSGEVV
+398 LAGLYQPVSGEVV

-479 KGVNS
+479 KGVDS

-518 SPIVILDEPTSAI
+518 SPIIILDEPTSAI

-558 STVEKADMI
+558 STIEKADMI

-574 VVEYGTHAELVA
+574 VVEHGTHAELVA
-586 RHGAYYHMFESQLR
+586 QHGAYYHMFESQLR
-600 HK
+600 RT

>member
-1 MSRPKPT
+1 M
-8 IRQLIRALYSVAKT
+8 
-22 SLRIA
+22 
-27 PVMSILQIAGSVI
+27 LQVTGSAI
-40 SAGLSIATTYLAALT
+40 SAGLPIATTYLAALT
-55 TTALAEAYAGDHTAG
+55 TTALAEAYAGDRAAG
-70 GRVVWLVVAVALLDV
+70 NRVVWLVAAAALSGV
-85 LTTAWWGVFDRYV
+85 LMAAWGIFERYA

-156 THTFTFIFTVW
+156 THTFTFVFTVW
-167 VLIAINAWL
+167 ALIAINAWL

-183 AVPSMIVQFRLS
+183 AVPSVIVQFRLS
-195 RLNTNHWREN
+195 RLNANHWREN
-205 VETRRRANWIEWEM
+205 VETRRRASWIEWEM

-241 TVLLEKDQ
+241 MVLLEKDQ

-259 LVKRLGAESFQAA
+259 LAKRLGAELFQAA
-272 VEISALV
+272 VEVGALV
-279 WIVCEIVAHRQPIGL
+279 WVVYEIVAHRQPIGQ

-302 GRALGSVGSLVSAVN
+302 GRALGSVSSLVSTVN

-330 RFMELPIAKQGGKIV
+330 RFMELPIAKQGGKTV

-558 STVEKADMI
+558 STIEKADMI

-574 VVEYGTHAELVA
+574 VVEHGTHAELVA
-586 RHGAYYHMFESQLR
+586 QHGAYYHVFESQLR
-600 HK
+600 RT

>member
-1 MSRPKPT
+1 MSRPRPT

-27 PVMSILQIAGSVI
+27 PGMSVLQITGSAI
-40 SAGLSIATTYLAALT
+40 SAGLPIATTYLAALT
-55 TTALAEAYAGDHTAG
+55 TTALAEAYVGDRAAGS
-70 GRVVWLVVAVALLDV
+70 RVVWLVAAAALSGV
-85 LTTAWWGVFDRYV
+85 LMAAWGIFERYA

-156 THTFTFIFTVW
+156 THTFTFVFTVW
-167 VLIAINAWL
+167 ALIAINAWL

-183 AVPSMIVQFRLS
+183 AVPSVIVQFRLS
-195 RLNTNHWREN
+195 RLNANHWREN
-205 VETRRRANWIEWEM
+205 VETRRRASWIEWEM

-241 TVLLEKDQ
+241 MALLEKDQ
-249 KTRIDFERKF
+249 KMRIDFERKF
-259 LVKRLGAESFQAA
+259 LAKRLGAELFQAV
-272 VEISALV
+272 VEVGALV
-279 WIVCEIVAHRQPIGL
+279 WVVYEIVAHRQPIGQ

-302 GRALGSVGSLVSAVN
+302 GRALGSVSSLVSTVN

-330 RFMELPIAKQGGKIV
+330 RFMELPIAKQGGKTV
-345 SALHRDIRFKD
+345 PALHRDIRFKD
-356 VSFHYPGSDTLVL
+356 VSFRYPGSDTLVL
-369 NHINLTIKRGQH
+369 DHINLTIKRGQH

-398 LAGLYQSVSGEVV
+398 LAGLYQPVGGEVA
-411 VDGVPLKS
+411 VDGEPLAS
-419 VDVQT
+419 ANIQT

-453 SKTPSQERVNAAL
+453 SKTPGQERVDAAL

-479 KGVNS
+479 KGVDS

-518 SPIVILDEPTSAI
+518 SPIIILDEPTSAI

-574 VVEYGTHAELVA
+574 VVEHGTHAELVVQ
-586 RHGAYYHMFESQLR
+586 HGAYYHMFESQLR

>member
-1 MSRPKPT
+1 MSRPRPT

-27 PVMSILQIAGSVI
+27 PGMSVLQITGSAI
-40 SAGLSIATTYLAALT
+40 SAGLPIATTYLAALT
-55 TTALAEAYAGDHTAG
+55 TTALAEAYVGDRAAGS
-70 GRVVWLVVAVALLDV
+70 RVVWLVAAAALSGV
-85 LTTAWWGVFDRYV
+85 LMAAWGIFERYA

-156 THTFTFIFTVW
+156 THTFTFVFTVW
-167 VLIAINAWL
+167 ALIAINAWL

-183 AVPSMIVQFRLS
+183 AVPSVIVQFRLS
-195 RLNTNHWREN
+195 RLNANHWREN
-205 VETRRRANWIEWEM
+205 VETRRRASWIEWEM

-241 TVLLEKDQ
+241 MALLEKDQ
-249 KTRIDFERKF
+249 KMRIDFERKF
-259 LVKRLGAESFQAA
+259 LAKRLGAELFQAV
-272 VEISALV
+272 VEVGALV
-279 WIVCEIVAHRQPIGL
+279 WVVYEIVAHRQPIGQ

-302 GRALGSVGSLVSAVN
+302 GRALGSVSSLVSTVN

-330 RFMELPIAKQGGKIV
+330 RFMELPIAKQGGKTV
-345 SALHRDIRFKD
+345 PALHRDIRFKD
-356 VSFHYPGSDTLVL
+356 VSFRYPGSDTLVL
-369 NHINLTIKRGQH
+369 DHINLTIKRGQH

-398 LAGLYQSVSGEVV
+398 LAGLYQPVGGEVA
-411 VDGVPLKS
+411 VDGEPLAS
-419 VDVQT
+419 ANIQT

-453 SKTPSQERVNAAL
+453 SKTPSQEQVDAAL

-479 KGVNS
+479 KGVDS

-574 VVEYGTHAELVA
+574 VVEHGTHAELVA
-586 RHGAYYHMFESQLR
+586 QHGAYYHMFESQLR